1 MSGCKATQT
10 RTTCCV
16 LVEGDSRL
24 SAKKRVGGRSGE
36 CANVQSGRRHP
47 ATDALSRRLAASEQ
61 LDSSDGREGVHSVAG
76 GSSDPM
82 RSRARGDERCVCCEA
97 GEGHIHLANVEG
109 ATAVVMQYGYQRGEY
124 FEGCEQALIGKSR
137 VVPGSSDSGHTR
149 WKFSESCP
157 VLGRNKP
164 RTSSELKPSRW

>member
-1 MSGCKATQT
+1 MDARQRKRAQLVVCWWRVIRDCRRRNAPVVEAGSV
-10 RTTCCV
+10 RTCNR
-16 LVEGDSRL
+16 EDGIRQR
-24 SAKKRVGGRSGE
+24 KRCPDDWRQVS
-36 CANVQSGRRHP
+36 NLIP
-47 ATDALSRRLAASEQ
+47 AME
-61 LDSSDGREGVHSVAG
+61 EGVFIRLAG

-109 ATAVVMQYGYQRGEY
+109 ATAVVMQHGYQRGEY